1 MISAR
6 TFHRFRASVA
16 IGLLGLASQEAAA
29 QDFPSKPIKVVVGYA
44 VGGGTDAIG
53 RMLADRLGRV
63 FKQPVLALRDPEVL
77 VRFRAA
83 GAEPMS
89 STPAEAAKY
98 MREEQVKWLKVMK
111 EVGIKP
117 E

>member
-1 MISAR
+1 LPGFQSNSWFALLAPTKTPPAIIAR
-6 TFHRFRASVA
+6 
-16 IGLLGLASQEAAA
+16 LNQE
-29 QDFPSKPIKVVVGYA
+29 
-44 VGGGTDAIG
+44 
-53 RMLADRLGRV
+53 LN
-63 FKQPVLALRDPEVL
+63 LALRDPEVL

-83 GAEPMS
+83 GAEAMS
-89 STPAEAAKY
+89 STPEEAAKY